1 MIFNFFLQSS
11 VEVDL
16 TVLWVTIAGFLV
28 FFMHAGFT
36 LLESGMTQSKNAVN
50 IAMKNL
56 MAISVGTIIYW
67 LIGYSLMYGESD
79 NGFFRWSGF
88 FTQNGL

>member
-1 MIFNFFLQSS
+1 MNLFNSIFLS
-11 VEVDL
+11 VIVKDDL
-16 TVLWVTIAGFLV
+16 TILWITVAGFLV

-56 MAISVGTIIYW
+56 MAISLGSVVYW
-67 LIGYSLMYGESD
+67 IIGYSLMYGD
-79 NGFFRWSGF
+79 TTN
-88 FTQNGL
+88 

>member
-1 MIFNFFLQSS
+1 MTFNIFLQSS

-56 MAISVGTIIYW
+56 MAIAVGTVIYW
-67 LIGYSLMYGESD
+67 FIGYSLMYGESD
-79 NGFFRWSGF
+79 N
-88 FTQNGL
+88 

>member
-1 MIFNFFLQSS
+1 MWI
-11 VEVDL
+11 
-16 TVLWVTIAGFLV
+16 TIAAFLV

-56 MAISVGTIIYW
+56 MAISVGTVVYW
-67 LIGYSLMYGESD
+67 LIGYSLMFGETS
-79 NGFFRWSGF
+79 NGYLYNFCSNNVMGIAEP
-88 FTQNGL
+88 QSQK